1 MHDNAACQLITR
13 QYAAVHGASMQP
25 CFAHLASRNA
35 GERAIAAL
43 GYRRAERER
52 LFLEDYLDQPI
63 ERQLADMLGR
73 EVERRDIVEIG
84 NLASENALAM
94 IALWADAA
102 NDLGGE
108 AEIAVAVLTAPL
120 RSMFRRLGVTLH
132 EIGPANPERLGADAE
147 QWGDYY
153 RLDPV
158 ICAGFITEG
167 QQRLARIAARQA
179 RAA

>member
-1 MHDNAACQLITR
+1 MHDSPAGTLITR
-13 QYAAVHGASMQP
+13 QYAAVYGAAMQP
-25 CFAHLASRNA
+25 CFACLASREVS
-35 GERAIAAL
+35 GRAAAAL
-43 GYRRAERER
+43 GYRRANHER
-52 LFLEDYLDQPI
+52 LFLEAYLDRPI
-63 ERQLADMLGR
+63 EQELGALLGR
-73 EVERRDIVEIG
+73 AINRSDIVEIG

-102 NDLGGE
+102 NDLGGD

-120 RSMFRRLGVTLH
+120 RAMFRRLGVTLY
-132 EIGPANPERLGADAE
+132 EIAPADPEHLGGDAE

-153 RLDPV
+153 RLDP
-158 ICAGFITEG
+158 ILCAGFIAEG